1 MILLNTTFSVDDAI
15 ADDFFDFLRRRYVPA
30 ARRCGLGSPLLGK
43 VRVDAER
50 NFVTAGAS
58 HSYALQLL
66 APDSAAADAFVSGHQ
81 LPLLA
86 EMSAKWGPSVTYFC
100 TALDIVDSYK

>member
-1 MILLNTTFSVDDAI
+1 MILLNTTFSVDDAV

-30 ARRCGLGSPLLGK
+30 ARRCGLGSPLLGR
-43 VRVDAER
+43 VRVAAER
-50 NFVTAGAS
+50 NIATAGAS
-58 HSYALQLL
+58 RSYALQLL
-66 APDSAAADAFVSGHQ
+66 APDAAAADAFVAGRQ